1 MEKEEF
7 DKYIAEINKADNLA
21 ALRNDVILE
30 NGMSMQQIYANP
42 DLWYMLEPP
51 EDQKPAQ
58 STADKM
64 RELVRKRKN
73 NGR

>member
-1 MEKEEF
+1 MSKEEL
-7 DKYIAEINKADNLA
+7 DKVLAEGRRADNLA

-51 EDQKPAQ
+51 EEKKPAQ
-58 STADKM
+58 SRRQRIKASF
-64 RELVRKRKN
+64 RKLIR
-73 NGR
+73 

>member
-7 DKYIAEINKADNLA
+7 DKYLAELNKGNNLA
-21 ALRNDVILE
+21 ALNNDVILE

-42 DLWYMLEPP
+42 DLWYMLEQP
-51 EDQKPAQ
+51 EEEKPAQ

-64 RELVRKRKN
+64 RALARKRKN

>member
-51 EDQKPAQ
+51 EEKKPAKSRRQ
-58 STADKM
+58 RIKASF
-64 RELVRKRKN
+64 RKLIR
-73 NGR
+73 

>member
-42 DLWYMLEPP
+42 DLWYMLEVP
-51 EDQKPAQ
+51 EEIKPKQ
-58 STADKM
+58 SRRQRIKAFF
-64 RELVRKRKN
+64 RKPIR
-73 NGR
+73 

>member
-1 MEKEEF
+1 MSKEEL
-7 DKYIAEINKADNLA
+7 DKVLAEGRRADNLA
-21 ALRNDVILE
+21 ALNNDVILE

-51 EDQKPAQ
+51 EEKKPAQ

-64 RELVRKRKN
+64 RELARKRKN

>member
-30 NGMSMQQIYANP
+30 NGTSMQQIYANP

-51 EDQKPAQ
+51 EEKKPAQ
-58 STADKM
+58 SRRQRIKASF
-64 RELVRKRKN
+64 RKLIR
-73 NGR
+73 

>member
-7 DKYIAEINKADNLA
+7 DKYIAEIHKADNLA

-51 EDQKPAQ
+51 EEKKPAKSRRQ
-58 STADKM
+58 RIKASF
-64 RELVRKRKN
+64 RKLIR
-73 NGR
+73 

>member
-7 DKYIAEINKADNLA
+7 DKYLAELNKGNNLA
-21 ALRNDVILE
+21 ALNNDVILE

-42 DLWYMLEPP
+42 DLWHMLLQP
-51 EDQKPAQ
+51 EEEKPAQ

-64 RELVRKRKN
+64 RALARKRKN